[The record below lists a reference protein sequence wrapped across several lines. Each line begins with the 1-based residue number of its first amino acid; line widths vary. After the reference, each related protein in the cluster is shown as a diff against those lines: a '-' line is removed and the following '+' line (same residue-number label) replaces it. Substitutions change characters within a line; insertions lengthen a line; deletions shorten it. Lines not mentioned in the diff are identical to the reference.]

1 MTSARATDICALKAS
16 VNASACSLPTVF
28 EAPTFSHTV
37 SGVKRRSIESR
48 MSLIVGP
55 HSEKNAR
62 TSSTADV
69 PLCCCDMLILSFD
82 RPDYD
87 NLVPARSEE
96 HTSELQSLMRISYA
110 VFCLKKK

>member
-69 PLCCCDMLILSFD
+69 P
-82 RPDYD
+82 
-87 NLVPARSEE
+87 RSDE

-110 VFCLKKK
+110 VFCLKKKNMSTYHNI